1 MKRRTRWAV
10 WIVLAA
16 LPLLRSGVS
25 EASLPTVGECLEASD
40 FIANAAR
47 SRDFGMPRD
56 DFLVRLDADFDA
68 IKAYPPSLRWF
79 VQDED
84 DQQFLQAQV
93 RDVFDAPETPEH
105 HRVLFLEACFARMTT

>member
-1 MKRRTRWAV
+1 MKRRTPWVV
-10 WIVLAA
+10 WFVLGA
-16 LPLLRSGVS
+16 LPLLPAGAS

-47 SRDFGMPRD
+47 SRDHGMPRD
-56 DFLVRLDADFDA
+56 DFLVRMDADFDA

-84 DQQFLQAQV
+84 DEQFLLAQV
-93 RDVFDAPETPEH
+93 RNVFDLPETPEH
-105 HRVLFLEACFARMTT
+105 HRARFLEDCFARMTT